1 MQQVAGTVPLVRVNL
16 GKIGLRHGQA
26 GDHVRPDGHELT
38 QDSFDVCAARTSA
51 VGAVF
56 IRHEYSLLVHAGFS
70 GKRPIAASRLIV
82 RPRESDRDDPC
93 GRDCS

>member
-38 QDSFDVCAARTSA
+38 QDSFDVCAARASA

-56 IRHEYSLLVHAGFS
+56 IRHEYSLLSHAGFS
-70 GKRPIAASRLIV
+70 GKPPAKVARLIV
-82 RPRESDRDDPC
+82 RPREPNRRAQS
-93 GRDCS
+93 G